1 MKDNLIT
8 RFLLLIIAISL
19 AAIAIRPYLAPPTA
33 KAQSETPYPFFIE
46 PGTQMLR
53 APDGSKSV
61 LGRVV
66 IDMRTGKV
74 WGFPTLSQDTYPSN
88 PMTSKPETSHP
99 FELGRFAFEDTATVR
114 Q

>member
-1 MKDNLIT
+1 MNDHRII
-8 RFLLLIIAISL
+8 RFLLLIIAVSL
-19 AAIAIRPYLAPPTA
+19 AAIAIRPYIAPTPA
-33 KAQSETPYPFFIE
+33 QAQSETPYPFFIE

-53 APDGSKSV
+53 APDGSKQV

-74 WGFPTLSQDTYPSN
+74 WGFPTNSQDTYPSN

-99 FELGRFAFEDTATVR
+99 FELGRFAFEDTAK
-114 Q
+114 